1 MEENELTQAFISESL
16 EMLDDAEPKIVA
28 LQGSEGTA
36 VPLETINAIFRL
48 FHSIKGSAGFLNFS
62 QITSVTHEAETFLD
76 MLRKGKTTLK
86 PGDVDALCRAS
97 DLLRKLIEEVAQTG
111 IDSGYDAEAKEVVAL
126 LKEACSKPA
135 TSKSSSSIENKPN
148 SDVVGSAK
156 NMNSNKENETKSV
169 ETMSDSEK
177 ADMLIAEEPAV
188 SSETKIEEAKP
199 DVNASASFG
208 DKVPQAMKAVIT
220 PDMAN
225 LFVQEADEVLENAE
239 QALIQVEA
247 DPANLDAIHNAF
259 RNIHTFKGNCGLLE
273 LRDLQRLSHKAE
285 TVLDGMRNQI
295 IKPEKDI
302 IKILLTIVDIFKK
315 TVVEVGQGGT
325 GEITGFLGLS
335 DMLEEII
342 SAHSLGQERSDAV
355 PLSEKQTS
363 IEKPKEQE
371 AKVVIKEEAHS
382 VQQKE
387 EEKGVLSLSNTK
399 EESSVKSKS
408 VQQGGMTAAAASPAG
423 PAAMLKRDIRVNVD
437 KLEHLNDLIG
447 ELVIAE
453 AMVTHN
459 PDVLKL
465 RSQSFERAAHQLAL
479 ITNELQDLSMSLRM
493 IPVEAT
499 FKKMVRLVHDLSSK
513 FGKKV
518 NLQLLG
524 VETEID
530 RNVAELISDPL
541 VHMVRNSV
549 DHGIEKPEER
559 RTAGKPEVGSLIIEA
574 KHQAGEVLIIVTDDG
589 RGLDKDKILKK
600 GIEKG
605 LVKPGASLKDEEIYQ
620 LIFEPGFSTAD
631 KITDISGRGVG
642 MDVVKKNIEKAR
654 GRVDI
659 KTEKGKG
666 TSFIIHIPL
675 TLAIIQGMLVKLGN
689 SRFIIPLLSIRESLR
704 PTADMIK
711 TVVGKGELI
720 SIRGDLLPL
729 FRLAKLFEI
738 PDAITDPTQ
747 GIVVVVEDGF
757 KSAALVADDLL
768 GQQQTVVKS
777 LGEAFG
783 HMLGIT
789 GASILSDGKVGLILD
804 IAGIVRLAT
813 GQMQ

>member
-1 MEENELTQAFISESL
+1 MEENELIQAFISESL

-28 LQGSEGTA
+28 LQGSEGSDI
-36 VPLETINAIFRL
+36 PLETINAIFRL
-48 FHSIKGSAGFLNFS
+48 FHSIKGSAGFLHFT

-76 MLRKGKTTLK
+76 MLRKGKTMLK
-86 PGDVDALCRAS
+86 AGDVDTLCRAS
-97 DLLRKLIEEVAQTG
+97 DLLRKLVEELAQTG
-111 IDSGYDAEAKEVVAL
+111 IDSGYEEEAKDVVEL
-126 LKEACSKPA
+126 LKEACSKSNNPHHD
-135 TSKSSSSIENKPN
+135 SNLNKNSSGAPERKKVMSSDEE
-148 SDVVGSAK
+148 AK
-156 NMNSNKENETKSV
+156 NKSAG
-169 ETMSDSEK
+169 EMTDAEK
-177 ADMLIAEEPAV
+177 ADMLIADEPMAGAAAPEKVDAV
-188 SSETKIEEAKP
+188 AIAE
-199 DVNASASFG
+199 
-208 DKVPQAMKAVIT
+208 KVPQELKAVIT
-220 PDMAN
+220 PEMAT

-247 DPANLDAIHNAF
+247 DPSNTDAIHNAF

-273 LRDLQRLSHKAE
+273 LKDLQRLSHKAE
-285 TVLDGMRNQI
+285 TVLDGMRNGMV
-295 IKPEKDI
+295 KPEKDI

-342 SAHSLGQERSDAV
+342 SAHSLAQEKEKAPHEDKITSQQPEQKTVALQEQFQKEAV
-355 PLSEKQTS
+355 QASELKHGEPAIPKEKSGANVSQEKQADF
-363 IEKPKEQE
+363 KKEIPSQ
-371 AKVVIKEEAHS
+371 AGTGS
-382 VQQKE
+382 VA
-387 EEKGVLSLSNTK
+387 S
-399 EESSVKSKS
+399 SSV
-408 VQQGGMTAAAASPAG
+408 
-423 PAAMLKRDIRVNVD
+423 AMLKRDIRVNVD

-459 PDVLKL
+459 EDVLKM
-465 RSQSFERAAHQLAL
+465 RSQSFERTAHQLTL

-499 FKKMVRLVHDLSSK
+499 FKKMVRLVHDLSAK

-518 NLQLLG
+518 NLQLFG
-524 VETEID
+524 IETEID

-549 DHGIEKPEER
+549 DHGIEKPEKR
-559 RTAGKPEVGSLIIEA
+559 KTAGKPETGSLIIEA

-589 RGLDKDKILKK
+589 HGLDRDKIMKK
-600 GIEKG
+600 GIERG
-605 LVKPGASLKDEEIYQ
+605 LIKQGSSLKDEEIYQ

-631 KITDISGRGVG
+631 KITDVSGRGVG
-642 MDVVKKNIEKAR
+642 MDVVKKNIEKVR

-666 TSFIIHIPL
+666 SSFIMHIPL
-675 TLAIIQGMLVKLGN
+675 TLAIIQGMLVKLGVN
-689 SRFIIPLLSIRESLR
+689 RFIIPLLSIRESLR
-704 PTADMIK
+704 PTPDMIK

-720 SIRGDLLPL
+720 SIRGELLPL
-729 FRLAKLFEI
+729 FRLAKLFNI
-738 PDAITDPTQ
+738 PDAITDPTH
-747 GIVVVVEDGF
+747 GIVVVVEAGF

-783 HMLGIT
+783 HMPGIT
-789 GASILSDGKVGLILD
+789 GASILSDGRVGLILD

-813 GQMQ
+813 GQCSD